1 MREWI
6 YNCWSVVMDAN
17 YSPLKHIKDLQARH
31 MILQLLAWMWC
42 IVFGISV
49 GSWTVFGVSVVGH
62 VLLLAAIV
70 ITVGTFETAR
80 RSPQS
85 FNFIKGYHSNRS
97 RGAIWIDGKKID
109 LPKGDP
115 GGEHE

>member
-6 YNCWSVVMDAN
+6 YNCWSVVMNAN
-17 YSPLKHIKDLQARH
+17 YSPLRHIKDRQARH
-31 MILQLLAWMWC
+31 MILQILAWMWC
-42 IVFGISV
+42 VVFGISV

-97 RGAIWIDGKKID
+97 RGAIWIDGKKIN